1 MFLHL
6 NKDYFDMHPEFHIEF
21 LNIPVD
27 IHNENH
33 HFLACKCLDSCMV
46 EKHKDHLTKQ
56 NIEHEIAK

>member
-1 MFLHL
+1 
-6 NKDYFDMHPEFHIEF
+6 MHPEFHIEF